1 MKSKYLILTIIVV
14 MISGNALMAQF
25 GKAERLYQR
34 FEYTKAI
41 PYYEKVANANNKHST
56 VALVRLGDIYRMTS
70 NFSKASEWYQ
80 KAVAAS
86 DVNPDV
92 YINYGQ
98 VLRSQG
104 KYQEAITQFEKYIS
118 INPNDKRAKLY
129 ADFCRQFLNVSNVVE
144 MYDIFNV
151 KGLNSA
157 FADFSPVIYNDEV
170 VFTSDR
176 SSSTGT
182 RTYGWTGAHYLDLYN
197 AEIPDVNNPD
207 KELTAKPSLF
217 SNELNSPFHDGPAS
231 FTADN
236 KTVFF
241 TRVIR
246 KSGEP
251 DTSKYFTNKLKIFSS
266 DYDGKKWS
274 DPIPF
279 YLNSD
284 EYSIGH
290 PATTPDGSKLYFVS
304 DMPGGTGGTDI
315 YTVDLVDGKWS
326 NLKNLGTEVNTFGN
340 EMFPFIDSN
349 GSLYFASDGWPG
361 LGSMDIYKTTFIDGK
376 WLKPENLKEPVNSS
390 ADDFGFFKS
399 KSGLALFS
407 SNREGGVG
415 GDDIYMASEIKF
427 ADSVLVAGLV
437 KDRQSGQ
444 PLADATV
451 LVWNMLTDNVTVLKT
466 NSSGEY
472 SLYVKP
478 GASYVFKSVKKG
490 YTTDCLNLTLPNF
503 VRETTHDN
511 NDLLLVKLKV
521 NEIFRIENIF
531 YDFDKWNIRQ
541 DASVELDKLV
551 SFLNQN
557 SNVTVE
563 LGSHTDCRGSD
574 AYNIRLSDRRA
585 ESAVSY
591 IISHGIS
598 KDRITAKGY
607 GEKQLV
613 NECADN
619 VKCSEEAHQANRR
632 TEIKITGV
640 AEEGEGE
647 SMEPL
652 ESLNQGQ
659 IIKLTDLKKDFF
671 SSCAEGKDI

>member
-14 MISGNALMAQF
+14 MISGNDLWAQF
-25 GKAERLYQR
+25 RRAERLYR
-34 FEYTKAI
+34 RYEYTKAI
-41 PYYEKVANANNKHST
+41 PYYERVANRNKKHST

-70 NFSKASEWYQ
+70 NYSKASEWYQ
-80 KAVAAS
+80 KAVAANG
-86 DVNPDV
+86 VNPEV
-92 YINYGQ
+92 YLNYGQ

-104 KYQEAITQFEKYIS
+104 KYQDAITQFEKYMS
-118 INPNDKRAKLY
+118 LNPNDTKAKLY
-129 ADFCRQFLNVSNVVE
+129 TDYCRQFLNVSNVVE

-151 KGLNSA
+151 KGLNTA
-157 FADFSPVIYNDEV
+157 FADFSPVIYKNEV
-170 VFTSDR
+170 VFASDR
-176 SSSTGT
+176 SSGTGI
-182 RTYGWTGAHYLDLYN
+182 RKYGWTGAYYLDLYK
-197 AEIPDVNNPD
+197 AEMPDVTNPD
-207 KELTAKPSLF
+207 KELTTKPSLF
-217 SNELNSPFHDGPAS
+217 SNEINSPFHDGPAS
-231 FTADN
+231 FTADD
-236 KTVFF
+236 KTVLF
-241 TRVIR
+241 TRVIK
-246 KSGEP
+246 KSGES
-251 DTSKYFTNKLKIFSS
+251 DTSKFFTNKLKIFSS

-290 PATTPDGSKLYFVS
+290 PAITPDGSKLYFAS
-304 DMPGGTGGTDI
+304 DMPGGNGGTDL
-315 YTVDLVDGKWS
+315 YSVDLVDGKWS
-326 NLKNLGTEVNTFGN
+326 NLKNLGPEVNTFGN
-340 EMFPFIDSN
+340 EMFPFVDSN

-361 LGSMDIYKTTFIDGK
+361 LGSMDILKTTFIDGK

-407 SNREGGVG
+407 SNRAGGVG
-415 GDDIYMASEIKF
+415 GDDIYMASGIKF

-451 LVWNMLTDNVTVLKT
+451 LVWNMLTDDVNVLKT
-466 NSSGEY
+466 NGSGEY

-478 GASYVFKSVKKG
+478 GASYVFKSVKRG
-490 YTTDCLNLTLPNF
+490 YTTDCLNLTLPKF

-511 NDLLLVKLKV
+511 SDLLLVKLKV

-557 SNVTVE
+557 MNVTIE

-591 IISHGIS
+591 IVSRGIS

-647 SMEPL
+647 SIEPL
-652 ESLNQGQ
+652 ESLKQGQ
-659 IIKLTDLKKDFF
+659 KVKLTDLKKDFF
-671 SSCAEGKDI
+671 SGCAEGNEL